1 MKLCSNWECL
11 VHCMSK
17 VVGEQPTEGVAKS
30 RAALELGQLAAR
42 QGCRWRWRACATF
55 ARAWRNLHR
64 HAAANCADHDAGCA
78 TPCKWPAAWHAAN
91 AAPNRAEPCQLG
103 AGCRAAASTP
113 AAAVAAIPC

>member
-17 VVGEQPTEGVAKS
+17 VVGEQRPQGVAKS
-30 RAALELGQLAAR
+30 RAASELGQLAAR
-42 QGCRWRWRACATF
+42 PPMGWWRWCATI
-55 ARAWRNLHR
+55 ASPWRNLHR

-78 TPCKWPAAWHAAN
+78 TPCNGPAAWHAAN